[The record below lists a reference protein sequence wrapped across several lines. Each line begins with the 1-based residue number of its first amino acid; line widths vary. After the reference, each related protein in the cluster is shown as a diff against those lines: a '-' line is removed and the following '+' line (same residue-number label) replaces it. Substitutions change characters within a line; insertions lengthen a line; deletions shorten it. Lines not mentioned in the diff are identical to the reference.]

1 MSHSGFDHLSRAAL
15 AALLPELL
23 LCGQLIDRSGLPHAI
38 AAFGRD
44 GMTAIAIEEWQL
56 ASPVYTRRMQR
67 ALGFVGDDVAT
78 IFKGLQLDI
87 GAPPQFMDFRF
98 RVEDRDHGEFWLDHC
113 GALMDVEPMG
123 EDFVVAMCHTIE
135 DPTFDATALAT
146 NAHARIRPIHR
157 PPRRP
162 ADRHP
167 MCAWTVTIDPANAA
181 PPAPRNAE
189 LVAASAAAGIELGAI
204 DTDDEGRA
212 DYRGPLLSDLRFAD
226 FSKSA
231 LVRIAD
237 EVCLQHHLLTL
248 GFMIAVRS
256 RLGADAASA
265 SAADTASGGACG
277 VAAVTGGGNA
287 AGGPSEGGGA
297 MRLGRKHF
305 TGIAGISSERIR
317 AALGLGADPAAL
329 AEVLRLHPAWNPLPY
344 TGVEITQT
352 SDAVLLRIPHRSD
365 AVADRAWPAMID
377 PDHLAPL
384 DAMAR
389 GVNPRFV
396 TRVVATDAH
405 GWTVEMALAPQPF
418 REATEVTLTRY
429 STGASFTFT
438 DRGIPLPLTVL

>member
-1 MSHSGFDHLSRAAL
+1 MSRSSFDHLSRAAL

-23 LCGQLIDRSGLPHAI
+23 LCGQLIDRSGLPHAV

-146 NAHARIRPIHR
+146 NAHAQIRPIHR

-167 MCAWTVTIDPANAA
+167 MCAWTVTIDPANVA
-181 PPAPRNAE
+181 PPAPRYAE
-189 LVAASAAAGIELGAI
+189 LVAASAAAGVELGAI
-204 DTDDEGRA
+204 DTDDQGRA
-212 DYRGPLLSDLRFAD
+212 DYSGALLSDLRFAD

-231 LVRIAD
+231 LVRMAD

-256 RLGADAASA
+256 RLGADATSA
-265 SAADTASGGACG
+265 SAADTASGGA
-277 VAAVTGGGNA
+277 GGGGA
-287 AGGPSEGGGA
+287 AGGPSGSDGA
-297 MRLGRKHF
+297 MELGRKHF

-317 AALGLGADPAAL
+317 AVFGLGDDPAAL

-344 TGVEITQT
+344 TGVEITET
-352 SDAVLLRIPHRSD
+352 SDTVLLHIPHRSD
-365 AVADRAWPAMID
+365 AVADGAWPAMID
-377 PDHLAPL
+377 ADHLAPL

-389 GVNPRFV
+389 GVNPRFA
-396 TRVVATDAH
+396 TRAVATDDY